1 MTGILKLFLASSI
14 LLMSSCSY
22 IPYLGKLPPDNFAEE
37 ALEKATEEWLDMP
50 EGSIDF
56 SIFSPER

>member
-1 MTGILKLFLASSI
+1 MP
-14 LLMSSCSY
+14 Y
-22 IPYLGKLPPDNFAEE
+22 IWKLPADNCAEE

-56 SIFSPER
+56 SIFSPESEG

>member
-1 MTGILKLFLASSI
+1 MIKAFLITSI
-14 LLMSSCSY
+14 VLLSGCSY
-22 IPYLGKLPPDNFAEE
+22 MPYIWKLPADNFAEE
-37 ALEKATEEWLDMP
+37 ALEKATEELLDMP

>member
-1 MTGILKLFLASSI
+1 MIKHILIASMVM
-14 LLMSSCSY
+14 LSSCSY

-37 ALEKATEEWLDMP
+37 ALEKATEELLDMP

-56 SIFSPER
+56 SIFSPESEG

>member
-1 MTGILKLFLASSI
+1 MV
-14 LLMSSCSY
+14 LLSGCSY
-22 IPYLGKLPPDNFAEE
+22 IPYLGKLPPDNWAEE
-37 ALEKATEEWLDMP
+37 SIEKATEELLDMP

>member
-1 MTGILKLFLASSI
+1 MVMLSG
-14 LLMSSCSY
+14 CSY
-22 IPYLGKLPPDNFAEE
+22 MPYIWKLPADNFAEE
-37 ALEKATEEWLDMP
+37 ALEKATEELLDMP

>member
-1 MTGILKLFLASSI
+1 MIRYLLITSI
-14 LLMSSCSY
+14 VLLSGCSY
-22 IPYLGKLPPDNFAEE
+22 IPYLGKLPADNWAEE
-37 ALEKATEEWLDMP
+37 SIEKATEELLDMP

>member
-1 MTGILKLFLASSI
+1 MIRYLLITSI
-14 LLMSSCSY
+14 VLLLGCSY
-22 IPYLGKLPPDNFAEE
+22 IPYLGKLPADNWAEE
-37 ALEKATEEWLDMP
+37 SIEKATEELLDMP